1 MKITISPTENQ
12 NKEDYFKYTTV
23 EISLPYDD
31 VSITEALEMVR
42 GALLA
47 WGFHPDSVNEVI
59 PD

>member
-12 NKEDYFKYTTV
+12 NKEDDFKYTTV